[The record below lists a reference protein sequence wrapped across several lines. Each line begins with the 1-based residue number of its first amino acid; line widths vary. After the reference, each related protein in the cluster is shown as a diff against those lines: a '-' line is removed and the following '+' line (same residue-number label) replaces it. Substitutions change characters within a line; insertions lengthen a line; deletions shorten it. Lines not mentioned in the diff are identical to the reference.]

1 MIANFFYLSIVTGS
15 CTSES
20 DAREDATRHDG
31 GLQEQNMSL
40 HDRTDACRRWPR
52 GLRAR
57 MEFRASPAPCHCGG
71 PAGWYAESM
80 VSASLLDSDVVMDN
94 AKNDLRSLGFAENA
108 IATNAIEIAK
118 TFALYYGEAASD
130 RLHSLMTKHYGA
142 VKPYSLAIVAGN
154 KQQQKSAM
162 AECSSSTDEIATFL
176 NGISPYLSR
185 DGVRD
190 LFGTHVDHHVVQI
203 DRLQARDYIGEED
216 IWQMMEHHI
225 YVIPDTLSTALVKQ
239 FPTRFT

>member
-1 MIANFFYLSIVTGS
+1 MIAIFFYLSVVTGS

-31 GLQEQNMSL
+31 GLHEQNMSL
-40 HDRTDACRRWPR
+40 HDRTDACRRRPR

-57 MEFRASPAPCHCGG
+57 MEFSASPAPCHCGG
-71 PAGWYAESM
+71 PAGCYAESM

-94 AKNDLRSLGFAENA
+94 AKNDLRSLGLAENA
-108 IATNAIEIAK
+108 IATNAREIAK

-130 RLHSLMTKHYGA
+130 RPHPLMTKHYGA
-142 VKPYSLAIVAGN
+142 VKPYSFAIVTGN

-162 AECSSSTDEIATFL
+162 AQCSSSTDEIATFL
-176 NGISPYLSR
+176 NGINPTYQETVFETCLALMGPSCRANRQVAGKRLYR
-185 DGVRD
+185 R
-190 LFGTHVDHHVVQI
+190 GTHRADEGASYLC
-203 DRLQARDYIGEED
+203 DSG
-216 IWQMMEHHI
+216 
-225 YVIPDTLSTALVKQ
+225 TLPTALVKQ